1 MRQTEG
7 KMTRWVAAL
16 QLVLLV
22 SAALSSALSTGAM
35 AQPFAN
41 STASHAAAKASP
53 AAVMTLTAE
62 TRETLA
68 WVLASRDHGG
78 KPFMVVDKRAA
89 QASVFNGRGQLLG
102 AAPALLGM
110 ATGDVDAPG
119 NGMKPVSQIKP
130 DDRITPA
137 GRFATEPGRG
147 LKGDAIVWFD
157 YAAGLAI
164 HRVRPGAAEEARTQ
178 RLASRVATAQ
188 RVSLGCVVLSPA
200 FFDAVVQPSLGQQ
213 AGVIYVLPETRPLKT
228 LLASLAAP
236 SPVLAVAK

>member
-1 MRQTEG
+1 MAVVQ
-7 KMTRWVAAL
+7 A
-16 QLVLLV
+16 VLLA
-22 SAALSSALSTGAM
+22 SAAIGTGAM
-35 AQPFAN
+35 AQPLAN
-41 STASHAAAKASP
+41 SPAAQANAADSLELLASHASAALS
-53 AAVMTLTAE
+53 AE

-68 WVLASRDHGG
+68 WVLASRDNSG

-89 QASVFNGRGQLLG
+89 QVSVFNARGQLLG
-102 AAPALLGM
+102 TAPALLGM

-119 NGMKPVSQIKP
+119 NGLKPVSQIKP
-130 DDRITPA
+130 AERITPA

-147 LKGDAIVWFD
+147 LQGDAIVWFD

-164 HRVRPGAAEEARTQ
+164 HRVRPGAAEAARTQ
-178 RLASRVATAQ
+178 RLALQNASAQ

-236 SPVLAVAK
+236 APVVAAAK

>member
-1 MRQTEG
+1 MRQTER
-7 KMTRWVAAL
+7 KVSRWMA
-16 QLVLLV
+16 VLLA
-22 SAALSSALSTGAM
+22 SAAMSTGAM
-35 AQPFAN
+35 AQAPAD
-41 STASHAAAKASP
+41 STSTPVAAKASSATALVP
-53 AAVMTLTAE
+53 ATSALTAE

-89 QASVFNGRGQLLG
+89 QVSVFNARGQLLG

-147 LKGDAIVWFD
+147 LRGDAIVWFD
-157 YAAGLAI
+157 YDAGLAI
-164 HRVRPGAAEEARTQ
+164 HRVRPGAAEQARTQ
-178 RLASRVATAQ
+178 RLAGQVASAQ

-200 FFDAVVQPSLGQQ
+200 FFDAVVQPSLGRQR
-213 AGVIYVLPETRPLKT
+213 GVIYVLPETRPLKT

-236 SPVLAVAK
+236 GPVMAVAK

>member
-1 MRQTEG
+1 MRKIRRTVMMG
-7 KMTRWVAAL
+7 LMTLMCCLSLSTPVAA
-16 QLVLLV
+16 QTP
-22 SAALSSALSTGAM
+22 AALS
-35 AQPFAN
+35 
-41 STASHAAAKASP
+41 
-53 AAVMTLTAE
+53 AE

-89 QASVFNGRGQLLG
+89 QVSVFNGQGKMLG

-110 ATGDVDAPG
+110 AAGDADVPG
-119 NGMKPVSQIKP
+119 NGMKPVSQIKAHE
-130 DDRITPA
+130 RITPA

-147 LKGDAIVWFD
+147 LQGDAIVWFD
-157 YAAGLAI
+157 YDAGLAI

-178 RLASRVATAQ
+178 RLAHQNASAQ

-213 AGVIYVLPETRPLKT
+213 RGVIYVLPETRPLKT

-236 SPVLAVAK
+236 APVLAVAK

>member
-1 MRQTEG
+1 MRQTERKISG
-7 KMTRWVAAL
+7 WIAVVQAAL
-16 QLVLLV
+16 LA
-22 SAALSSALSTGAM
+22 SAAVGAGAM
-35 AQPFAN
+35 AQPQAVQATAA
-41 STASHAAAKASP
+41 TASATS
-53 AAVMTLTAE
+53 TLTAE

-68 WVLASRDHGG
+68 WVMASRDHGG

-89 QASVFNGRGQLLG
+89 QVSVFNAKGQLLG

-119 NGMKPVSQIKP
+119 NGLKPVLQIKP
-130 DDRITPA
+130 DERITPA

-147 LKGDAIVWFD
+147 LHGDAIVWFD

-164 HRVRPGAAEEARTQ
+164 HRVRPGAAEESRTQ
-178 RLASRVATAQ
+178 RLAGHAGQQASAQ
-188 RVSLGCVVLSPA
+188 RVSLGCVVLTPA

-213 AGVIYVLPETRPLKT
+213 AGVIYVLPETRPLNT

-236 SPVLAVAK
+236 APVMAVAK